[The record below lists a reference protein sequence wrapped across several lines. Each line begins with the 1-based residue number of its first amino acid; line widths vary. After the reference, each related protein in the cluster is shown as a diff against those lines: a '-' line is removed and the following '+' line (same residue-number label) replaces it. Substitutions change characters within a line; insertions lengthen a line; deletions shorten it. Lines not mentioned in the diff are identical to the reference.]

1 MKIALYYRHIDP
13 ADLPAYDHL
22 CAELSRAG
30 VETQTVGDG
39 DSVDGFDYLFSIGG
53 DGTLLSSVQFIH
65 STRPDAF
72 PPILGINFGHLGFLT
87 TAGKEN
93 LSTLVV
99 DLLEGRFTLE
109 RRTLLTIQTP
119 ALQSRPSGSGS
130 TAPSPVNYALNEVF
144 LHRPEASSMLRT
156 EVYVDDLY
164 VATYAGDGVIV
175 ASPTGSTAYSLS
187 CGGPIL
193 TPDCGCFVIT
203 PIGAHTLTLRPII
216 VPDSSRLRLVTV
228 PASHHAGSRPSDEPF
243 TLGMDSRR
251 VTLYGSATLNLGRA
265 PFSIRLIRMNTQNF
279 FSAIRDKLMWGTEVR
294 P

>member
-1 MKIALYYRHIDP
+1 MKIALYYRYIDP

-72 PPILGINFGHLGFLT
+72 PPILRITFGHLGSLT
-87 TAGKEN
+87 SAVTEN

-99 DLLEGRFTLE
+99 DLLEGRLTLA
-109 RRTLLTIQTP
+109 RRTLLAIQTP
-119 ALQSRPSGSGS
+119 ALQSRPSGSVS

>member
-1 MKIALYYRHIDP
+1 MKIALYYRYIDP

-93 LSTLVV
+93 LATLVS
-99 DLLEGRFTLE
+99 DLLAGRFTLE

-119 ALQSRPSGSGS
+119 ALQSRPSGSVS

-164 VATYAGDGVIV
+164 VATYAGDGVSV